1 MEKKTIAYLMVLG
14 IIVFALSG
22 TLLQTSE
29 KDKTFNAPKGSSS
42 SLNLPPSSLDS
53 LYPPRTKQPV
63 YLMRMLNL
71 ADLFTGIIVDL
82 MEGDLPNVGP
92 SFEKFKE
99 EYEGVSKLVPEWEP
113 IFPLAPV
120 EELGKVLQAGEKGGI
135 MAAYEKVGHVCH
147 SCHVQYMA
155 ATQFRYHWQDFRKIK
170 GKDPL
175 TQEEIDF
182 VQMMRNL
189 NFSFSGATH
198 NLKQGQMERAEK
210 NLRAFQAQFE
220 SFKDTCQECHGTSER
235 AYYVD
240 DSILQEIKSLIKSLA
255 NDPPDQ
261 KKIANQV
268 MTIGTESCFKC
279 HLVHIPASA
288 AKSQWQE

>member
-1 MEKKTIAYLMVLG
+1 MVLG

-22 TLLQTSE
+22 SLLQASE
-29 KDKTFNAPKGSSS
+29 KDKTFNAPKGSSLS
-42 SLNLPPSSLDS
+42 FNLPPSSLDS
-53 LYPPRTKQPV
+53 LYPPQAKQPV
-63 YLMRMLNL
+63 YLMKMLDL
-71 ADLFTGIIVDL
+71 AGLFTGIIVDL

-92 SFEKFKE
+92 SFEKFKK

-120 EELGKVLQAGEKGGI
+120 EELGKALQAGERGRI
-135 MAAYEKVGHVCH
+135 MAAYEKVGHICH
-147 SCHVQYMA
+147 SCHVQHMA
-155 ATQFRYHWQDFRKIK
+155 GVQFKYHWQDFRKIK

-175 TQEEIDF
+175 TGEEIDF

-189 NFSFSGATH
+189 NLSFTGATH

-210 NLRAFQAQFE
+210 NLLAFQARFQ

-235 AYYVD
+235 TYYVD
-240 DSILQEIKSLIKSLA
+240 DSVQQAIKSLIKSLTA
-255 NDPPDQ
+255 DPPNQ
-261 KKIANQV
+261 KEITNHV
-268 MTIGTESCFKC
+268 MTIGMESCFKC

-288 AKSQWQE
+288 AKYKWEE